1 MANQLEMAIVQSILH
16 LYSLR
21 WSQRRIACELQIDR
35 ETVRRCLLR
44 HLGTSN
50 PAISPAGCP
59 GSKPATF
66 SPSPGPAADGVDGR
80 DDGGSAG
87 DANPAISPAGSEPR
101 NAGPNEAISH
111 AGALS
116 GEKPSDASSPR
127 LESTV
132 APAVGLA
139 AGLAGRPSLCATLA
153 EVIGAKLDLGF
164 SAQRIFQDL
173 REEHEFKGGYDS
185 VKRYVRRLGA
195 SRPLPF
201 RRMEC
206 DPGVELQ
213 VDFGK
218 GAPVIQA
225 DGKRRWT
232 HVFRAVL
239 SHSRKGFSEAT
250 YRQTTEDFI
259 RCLENAFWYFGGVPQ
274 TVVIDNLRAAVKHP
288 DWYDPE
294 LNPKLEAFC
303 RHYGT
308 VILPTKSYTPRH
320 KGKVERGVDY
330 VKENGLKGHKFASLQ
345 AENQHL
351 LKWEQTVADTRIH
364 GTTKQHVGKR
374 FAEVER
380 AALRPLP
387 AERFPFFHEG
397 QRSVNRNGHVEVAK
411 AYYTAPPEYL
421 GRKVW
426 VRWDS
431 RTVRIF
437 NGRLEQIAIHAR
449 REPGRFSTDP
459 AHIPAEKISGV
470 ERGAAWLLSKIGV
483 VGPHSRRWSEAV
495 LAERGIEGVRVVQGL
510 LSLAGR
516 HPSEALENACETAL
530 SYGAYRLQTVRELI
544 GRRAAKQ
551 ASFDFLNEHPIIRPL
566 ADYSEWLR
574 TTLTPDAAAPRGFGR
589 HGRAIEGRYLED
601 EEKSPEGQAAIEARA
616 AFHRPDPDIPCRA
629 APQQA
634 PTPFLQTTPL

>member
-21 WSQRRIACELQIDR
+21 WSQRRIARELQIDR

-50 PAISPAGCP
+50 SAISPAGCP

-87 DANPAISPAGSEPR
+87 DAKPAISPAGSEPR

-116 GEKPSDASSPR
+116 GDKPSDASSPR
-127 LESTV
+127 LESIV

-139 AGLAGRPSLCATLA
+139 VGLAGRPSLCAMLA

-164 SAQRIFQDL
+164 SSQRIFQDL

-250 YRQTTEDFI
+250 YRQTTEDFV

-330 VKENGLKGHKFASLQ
+330 V
-345 AENQHL
+345 
-351 LKWEQTVADTRIH
+351 
-364 GTTKQHVGKR
+364 
-374 FAEVER
+374 
-380 AALRPLP
+380 
-387 AERFPFFHEG
+387 
-397 QRSVNRNGHVEVAK
+397 
-411 AYYTAPPEYL
+411 
-421 GRKVW
+421 
-426 VRWDS
+426 
-431 RTVRIF
+431 
-437 NGRLEQIAIHAR
+437 
-449 REPGRFSTDP
+449 
-459 AHIPAEKISGV
+459 
-470 ERGAAWLLSKIGV
+470 
-483 VGPHSRRWSEAV
+483 
-495 LAERGIEGVRVVQGL
+495 
-510 LSLAGR
+510 SLAGR

-551 ASFDFLNEHPIIRPL
+551 ASFDFLNEHSIIRPL

-574 TTLTPDAAAPRGFGR
+574 TTLAQDAAAPRGFGR
-589 HGRAIEGRYLED
+589 HGRAIEGRSLED